1 MRRADDETT
10 RGHEC
15 RGFWR
20 AYRREDGLPRLTQ
33 LLLISAV
40 ATSIGASG
48 ARAGFVEANISS
60 YLNGNIGINPQ
71 DFPVGLSDGNTGT
84 GIPFNTCAYG
94 NNGYMGAAFL
104 AGQTSPGTSSTLTVD
119 LSSLNIS
126 GQASFYALLNNYY
139 GTPGADEYTVTVN
152 FAGGQSESYSAIGG
166 VNTRDFNENPATDN
180 TIAATTTNWWTNEA
194 ALGPSSYQRLDVRE
208 FVIDPVYQSLQI
220 ESFAITQLD
229 ANDPAFLSGLTFSD
243 QTQVD
248 FQVPEPASL
257 ALFGTAMAGIAASRS
272 R

>member
-1 MRRADDETT
+1 
-10 RGHEC
+10 
-15 RGFWR
+15 
-20 AYRREDGLPRLTQ
+20 LPRLTQ
-33 LLLISAV
+33 LLLISTV
-40 ATSIGASG
+40 AASIGASG
-48 ARAGFVEANISS
+48 ARAGFIEANISG

-71 DFPVGLSDGNTGT
+71 DFPVGLYDGNTGT
-84 GIPFNTCAYG
+84 GIPFHTYSFG

-119 LSSLNIS
+119 LSSQDIS

-139 GTPGADEYTVTVN
+139 GTPGADEYTVTIN
-152 FAGGQSESYSAIGG
+152 FAGGQSESYSAFGG

-208 FVIDPVYQSLQI
+208 FLIDPTYQSSQI

-243 QTQVD
+243 QTDVD

-257 ALFGTAMAGIAASRS
+257 ALFGTAIAGIVASRRRRGQS
-272 R
+272 LSK